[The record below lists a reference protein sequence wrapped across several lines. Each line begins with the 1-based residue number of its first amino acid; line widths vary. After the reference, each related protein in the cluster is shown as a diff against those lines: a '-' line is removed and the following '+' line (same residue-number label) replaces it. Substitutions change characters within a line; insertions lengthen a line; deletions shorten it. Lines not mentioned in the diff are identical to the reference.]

1 MIASLK
7 RDTLVYGTAVL
18 TERAVSFLLLP
29 VLTKMLSP
37 DLFGVWSQIII
48 TIGLLSSLLLLHLH
62 TALVNTFSGDA
73 KEPAPKYL
81 AFHGI
86 LFVALIAAAI
96 VLVGL
101 WACESLMSRA
111 VFGHEEF
118 HAFIPLLGLLLAT
131 EALFELTIAFLRSA
145 QQVAR
150 LSLYYTVKNLGR
162 LALMAGGLV
171 FFQVDLYD
179 TILWVGL
186 WQAALVGFIYVKDIF
201 TQTIPIVV
209 SESLSHMKSLLSF
222 SLPLVPL
229 GIMLWGNSFL
239 DRYLILHFLGLE
251 QVGIYAVTY
260 SLAATTA
267 VLYSILGFTL
277 YPELTRLWNANDKA
291 RAGELVR
298 TSVGYYLLFLVP
310 AIAIL
315 TMLGEEIIAVFA
327 TKRYLSHWLAM
338 LMIAGGIGLYGLYQ
352 IHLYVVLLAKKTLQN
367 LLIVGGSLVLNFVLN
382 LMLLNVFG
390 LTGAAMAILLS
401 NGFLAGCTIM
411 LSRKAAPILF
421 PWLQVGKML
430 IAVAIMT
437 ALLLV
442 AKQSIPL
449 NNFWGLFFA
458 IVIAGAVYLTCYCF
472 SDREMARGLR
482 RLSMS

>member
-1 MIASLK
+1 MSASLK

-37 DLFGVWSQIII
+37 DLFGVWSQIIV

-62 TALVNTFSGDA
+62 TALVNTFSGGA
-73 KEPAPKYL
+73 KETVPKYL

-86 LFVALIAAAI
+86 LFMALIFLAI
-96 VLVGL
+96 VIGGL
-101 WACESLMSRA
+101 WVSASPMSRI

-145 QQVAR
+145 QQITR

-162 LALMAGGLV
+162 LVLMAGGLV
-171 FFQVDLYD
+171 LFQVDLYD
-179 TILWVGL
+179 AILWVGL
-186 WQAALVGFIYVKDIF
+186 WQAGLVGFIYVKDIF
-201 TQTIPIVV
+201 TQTIPVAL
-209 SESLSHMKSLLSF
+209 SETLAHMKSLLAF

-260 SLAATTA
+260 SLAATIA
-267 VLYSILGFTL
+267 VLYSVLGFTL
-277 YPELTRLWNANDKA
+277 YPELTRLWNSDDKT
-291 RAGELVR
+291 RAGELVK
-298 TSVGYYLLFLVP
+298 TGVGYYLLFLIP

-315 TMLGEEIIAVFA
+315 TMLGEEIIAVLA
-327 TKRYLSHWLAM
+327 TKRYLSHWLTM
-338 LMIAGGIGLYGLYQ
+338 LLIAGGIGLYGLYQ
-352 IHLYVVLLAKKTLQN
+352 IHLYLVLLAKKTLQN
-367 LLIVGGSLVLNFVLN
+367 LLIVGGSLALNFVLN
-382 LMLLNVFG
+382 LMFLSILG

-411 LSRKAAPILF
+411 LSRKAVPILF
-421 PWLQVGKML
+421 PWMQMGKML

-449 NNFWGLFFA
+449 NNFWGLLFT
-458 IVIAGAVYLTCYCF
+458 IVIAGTVYLACYCF